1 MRFALCGS
9 LFFSLIALAESPAS
23 GLWAELEA
31 KRAKL
36 TSFHQEFEITQTY
49 KVADH
54 SQSSKRQVVLDMSN
68 QRWREMSS
76 SGSGDYI
83 RIFDGSDLLQME
95 DGGDEYLRSKHRSK
109 EAELPSVYTFGNPD
123 LSKLKEAERRP
134 CAIPG
139 SDEYL
144 RSKHRSKEAE
154 LPSVYTFGNPDLS
167 KLKEAERRPCAI
179 PGSDHVCVVLEVPL
193 KRSTR
198 YTAPNVSVQVLNGN
212 VRAMFDTETGLLI
225 AARMI
230 EGIDNG
236 RAAYQFDVTRILKRV
251 SFGAAPDAS
260 LFKLPSSE
268 LREVKEL
275 SRWNA
280 ARMKKELAGKPAPE
294 LTVTD
299 LRGEPIALSAL
310 KGRTVLLDFWTTWC
324 PPCRADAPV
333 LDKLHQ
339 KYGEKELTIVG
350 ISVSEERAI
359 VEKFLKEFPHAF
371 PVVLTTENE
380 MPRPYQVGVFPTY
393 IVINQDGSFAAAVE
407 GDKGFGDLRKLLKKA
422 GMETE

>member
-95 DGGDEYLRSKHRSK
+95 DGG
-109 EAELPSVYTFGNPD
+109 
-123 LSKLKEAERRP
+123 
-134 CAIPG
+134 
-139 SDEYL
+139 DEYL

-359 VEKFLKEFPHAF
+359 VEKFLKEYPHAF